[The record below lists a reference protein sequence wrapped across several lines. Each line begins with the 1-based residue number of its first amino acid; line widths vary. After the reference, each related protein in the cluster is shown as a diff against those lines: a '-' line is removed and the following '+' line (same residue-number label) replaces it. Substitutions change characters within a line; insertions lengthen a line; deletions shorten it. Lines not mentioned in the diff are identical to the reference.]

1 MASCI
6 SLTRSSGFSAQPRTC
21 LDHGS
26 QKVRVAETSG
36 GSHRVLWDPYS
47 NKSVPYG
54 CLLPYIDI
62 LSFPDGIWAGRRQGT
77 SLLTTLFP
85 PSQFL

>member
-6 SLTRSSGFSAQPRTC
+6 SLTRSSGFSPQPRTC

-26 QKVRVAETSG
+26 QKVRVAGTSG
-36 GSHRVLWDPYS
+36 GGHRVLWDPYS

-54 CLLPYIDI
+54 CPLPYIDM

-77 SLLTTLFP
+77 SLLTILSP